1 MLIKSQLS
9 TVTVIALSTH
19 QRVLQRAKDNDLGYW
34 LSVTSVEGNNF
45 DLSTQEFCDAFAIR
59 YRKPLL
65 NLPSKCDGCGA
76 TSSLDHF

>member
-1 MLIKSQLS
+1 MTL
-9 TVTVIALSTH
+9 VT
-19 QRVLQRAKDNDLGYW
+19 GYW

-45 DLSTQEFCDAFAIR
+45 DLSTQEFCDAFAIS